1 LAKPQPWTPADAT
14 DQIRAIAANERTLVS
29 LILTQHAR
37 EQMAERSLYTGDVL
51 FILKQ
56 GFVLGDAV
64 ESTRAGYYKYAIQSR
79 SPNSGNRT
87 VRLIVIPDPDRGHM
101 KIVTV
106 MWADN

>member
-1 LAKPQPWTPADAT
+1 MAQPQPWSPADAT
-14 DQIRAIAANERTLVS
+14 DQIRAIAASERAPVS
-29 LILTQHAR
+29 LILTRHAR
-37 EQMAERSLYTGDVL
+37 DQMGDRSLYTGDVL

-56 GFVLGDAV
+56 GFVLGDPV

-87 VRLIVIPDPDRGHM
+87 VRLIVIPDQDRGHL

-106 MWADN
+106 MLVDD